1 MNNDLSQQDIDIL
14 RRLAEEQ
21 AQIAALPVH
30 REKAALWQRLND
42 LQPVRPMVY
51 INEVCWHEMNVADEL
66 TLQAANPWARQLEEG
81 LRRLLYQWRHFPG
94 DMIVDGYLSCPL
106 VIHNSGFGISED
118 VDIARTDD
126 ASDVV
131 SRHFHRQIVN
141 PEDIEKIKM
150 PVVRYDPDATEANY
164 QRMLKIYGDILPVKV
179 VGIQGAW
186 FAPWDELIRWWGV
199 EDAMRDLVDRPEMV
213 DAIMGRL
220 VDGYMAMLDQWEALG
235 LLTSNNDNT
244 RIGSGGYGYTGS
256 LPAPDLSAV
265 NLAGQPA
272 KALWGC
278 ATAQIFSDV
287 SPKMHWEF
295 ALKHEMRWL
304 ERWGLTYYGCCEP
317 LDRKI
322 DILRRVPNLRK
333 ISASPWNNVER
344 LINKVGGSYV
354 LSRKPNPAIL
364 ARDSWQP
371 DQARLELGEFLES
384 ARGLSVE
391 IILKDISTV
400 RHDPQRLW
408 AWEKMAMEM
417 VEKYQP

>member
-1 MNNDLSQQDIDIL
+1 
-14 RRLAEEQ
+14 
-21 AQIAALPVH
+21 
-30 REKAALWQRLND
+30 
-42 LQPVRPMVY
+42 MVY

-141 PEDIEKIKM
+141 PEDIEKIKV